1 MKVTKWGFVQNT
13 SLLFHHANKATK
25 WRSHNK
31 DLFKLLHLYSTI
43 PLCKGKKIKGHKIR
57 ICTKYYTFIPS
68 CLYARLKKEGHK
80 IRICTKY
87 YTFIPSCLYARL
99 KKEGH
104 KIRICTKYYTSIP
117 SCLYARLRKEG
128 HKIRICTKYYRENLS
143 LGGTIRKI
151 TTKFFETEPTLEQH
165 RAHIKKT
172 FYFKL
177 FI

>member
-1 MKVTKWGFVQNT
+1 MVLKNNWPQ
-13 SLLFHHANKATK
+13 
-25 WRSHNK
+25 
-31 DLFKLLHLYSTI
+31 YSKGTI
-43 PLCKGKKIKGHKIR
+43 KTRRLENEGHKIR
-57 ICTKYYTFIPS
+57 ICTKYYIFIPS
-68 CLYARLKKEGHK
+68 CLYAKLKKEGHK

-151 TTKFFETEPTLEQH
+151 TTQIFETQPTLEQH

>member
-1 MKVTKWGFVQNT
+1 LYKV
-13 SLLFHHANKATK
+13 
-25 WRSHNK
+25 
-31 DLFKLLHLYSTI
+31 LHLYSI
-43 PLCKGKKIKGHKIR
+43 MPLYKV
-57 ICTKYYTFIPS
+57 
-68 CLYARLKKEGHK
+68 
-80 IRICTKY
+80 
-87 YTFIPSCLYARL
+87 

-117 SCLYARLRKEG
+117 SWLYARLRKEG

-151 TTKFFETEPTLEQH
+151 TTQIFETQPTLEQH